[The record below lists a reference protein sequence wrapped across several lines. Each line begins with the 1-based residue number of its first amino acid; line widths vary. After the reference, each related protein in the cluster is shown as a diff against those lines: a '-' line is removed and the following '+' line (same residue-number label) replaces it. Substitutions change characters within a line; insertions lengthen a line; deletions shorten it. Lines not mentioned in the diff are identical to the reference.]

1 VSVPLYVAV
10 TTSGLPTASAV
21 VVEVQLYGVYAG
33 VVEVAAT
40 SVPAVNV
47 EHVIDVARPGLV
59 NTTGPVGATLPA
71 ATGIVYTNVSVAPA
85 VIVPGVAV
93 KLWLN
98 TGVTEFVTGALFTTS
113 DPVVVMAANGPLA
126 GTVAVSGS
134 LPTGRFEVVSVATQE
149 PPTRLTGPVPSVVVP
164 VENVAGPAGQ
174 ALLIGANDSVNVTGV
189 PYVLGLGFAVSVPED
204 TAAFTV
210 TFCVSAGVFA

>member
-1 VSVPLYVAV
+1 V
-10 TTSGLPTASAV
+10 TVL
-21 VVEVQLYGVYAG
+21 
-33 VVEVAAT
+33 
-40 SVPAVNV
+40 
-47 EHVIDVARPGLV
+47 
-59 NTTGPVGATLPA
+59 TGD
-71 ATGIVYTNVSVAPA
+71 
-85 VIVPGVAV
+85 
-93 KLWLN
+93 
-98 TGVTEFVTGALFTTS
+98 TGATTS
-113 DPVVVMAANGPLA
+113 DPVVVIAANGPLE

-149 PPTRLTGPVPSVVVP
+149 PPTRFTGPVPSVVVP

-210 TFCVSAGVFA
+210 TFCVNAGVPPA